1 MRSGPAFRCA
11 DCGHRAP
18 KWLGRCP
25 ECGAWN
31 TFAEEATTP
40 SGRRAPPAARDAVP
54 FDEIDPQAAPRLR
67 SGISEFDRA
76 LGGGVVPGSLVLV
89 GGDPGIGKSTLMLQ
103 VASAL
108 AGKPAP
114 VLYVSGEESDSQVR
128 QRGDRLGVRSAGLL
142 FLPETR
148 LETILA
154 AADRAQPTALVVDS
168 IQTLSSD
175 DIPSAPGS
183 LSQVR
188 EAAARLL
195 IHAKGTGLPIFAVG
209 HVTKDGAIAGP
220 RALEHIVDVVLY
232 LEGERH
238 HSHRILRAVK
248 NRFGPTSEIGIF
260 EMTGAGLAP
269 VADPSRLFLGD
280 EVTRGPGS
288 AVLASVEGS
297 RPLLVEIQA
306 LVGDPGVSSGRRVSL
321 GIDAGRVALL
331 VAVLERHCG
340 RSLAGRDLFVNV
352 AGGFE
357 LDDPAA
363 DLATLAAIASSLE
376 GIPLPPRLAIF
387 GEVGLTGEVRTVG
400 RAAERLQEAARLG
413 FGRAI
418 VPAGNAATAPGG
430 LALSPV
436 PTLTE
441 ALAAMFPIPLPV
453 IPAKAGIQ
461 SSDRIQRRPGPRL
474 PPG

>member
-1 MRSGPAFRCA
+1 VRSAPTFRCG
-11 DCGHRAP
+11 DCGHRTP
-18 KWLGRCP
+18 KWLGHCP

-31 TFAEEATTP
+31 TFLEESAAP
-40 SGRRAPPAARDAVP
+40 AGRRPQAPEREAVP
-54 FDEIDPQAAPRLR
+54 FDEIDPAAAPRLR

-89 GGDPGIGKSTLMLQ
+89 GGDPGVGKSTLMLQ

-148 LETILA
+148 LDAILSA
-154 AADRAQPTALVVDS
+154 AEKTRPTAMVVDS
-168 IQTLSSD
+168 IQTLAAD
-175 DIPSAPGS
+175 GIASAPGS

-195 IHAKGTGLPIFAVG
+195 IHAKSTGLPIFAVG

-248 NRFGPTSEIGIF
+248 NRFGPTSEIGVF

-280 EVTRGPGS
+280 EATRGPGS
-288 AVLASVEGS
+288 AVLASVEGT
-297 RPLLVEIQA
+297 RPLLLEIQA
-306 LVGDPGVSSGRRVSL
+306 LVGEPGVSSGRRVSL

-340 RSLAGRDLFVNV
+340 RHLAGRDLFVNV

-363 DLATLAAIASSLE
+363 DLAALAAIASSLE

-413 FGRAI
+413 FARA
-418 VPAGNAATAPGG
+418 VLPAGNGATAPAG
-430 LALSPV
+430 LALSAV
-436 PTLTE
+436 RTLPE
-441 ALAAMFPIPLPV
+441 AIGVLFASPGSPN
-453 IPAKAGIQ
+453 PA
-461 SSDRIQRRPGPRL
+461 RL
-474 PPG
+474 PAARGRSLSPPPPGGPAA